1 MARKKPDIIVP
12 DLTDRFVIVT
22 GASDGIGLGLAGR
35 LAAAGADVV
44 LPVRNP
50 TKGTAALGAYPRG
63 HPGSPHLH
71 PRVGPL
77 VVGVGRGVR

>member
-12 DLTDRFVIVT
+12 DLTSRFVIVT

-50 TKGTAALGAYPRG
+50 TKGAAALERIRAATHSHQANPAKA
-63 HPGSPHLH
+63 GS
-71 PRVGPL
+71 R
-77 VVGVGRGVR
+77 RS